1 MLLRGDRL
9 GLALTTAAHV
19 GDYHRWENDPAT
31 ILGYGTQ
38 LPQSIETRTAGYEA
52 QARDDGR
59 AAFEVVRLD
68 DGAPV
73 GLTVLRVDPAVRT
86 AEFVMLLAP
95 EARGHGFAADAAVLT
110 LGWGFHL
117 AALRMVWLKV
127 LEPNARAIRAYERAG
142 FRPAGRLRQAGW
154 WRGEACDEVV
164 MDAVRADFPG
174 PSRVPDA

>member
-38 LPQSIETRTAGYEA
+38 LPQSIETRTGYEA
-52 QARDDGR
+52 QARDDRR

-110 LGWGFHL
+110 LDWGFHL

-127 LEPNARAIRAYERAG
+127 LEPNARAIRAYDRAG

-164 MDAVRADFPG
+164 MDAVRTDFPG